1 MFHCGMVGVVFG
13 SCLYLQEYEQG
24 DVETKRQILSNL
36 DKYGVKNCS
45 WVHQL
50 SKSTK
55 THNAHTEDVIRNFY
69 TRPLRCMFFCCHVA
83 ALHVACTL
91 SGSRRSA
98 ISKIEGVDESSLAN
112 DDMKQQLLEEI
123 LTMCEL
129 RFGHARQTQLHDKF
143 DVLSKYCSQGHPC
156 MLFLGVAASISACFG
171 ARSAL
176 HMSIICP

>member
-98 ISKIEGVDESSLAN
+98 IFKIEGVDESSLH
-112 DDMKQQLLEEI
+112 E
-123 LTMCEL
+123 
-129 RFGHARQTQLHDKF
+129 
-143 DVLSKYCSQGHPC
+143 
-156 MLFLGVAASISACFG
+156 VAAFG
-171 ARSAL
+171 RDL
-176 HMSIICP
+176 DDV

>member
-1 MFHCGMVGVVFG
+1 MNVPLWHGW
-13 SCLYLQEYEQG
+13 SCFWYLQEYEQG

-98 ISKIEGVDESSLAN
+98 IFKIEGVDESSLAN
-112 DDMKQQLLEEI
+112 DDMKQLLEEI
-123 LTMCEL
+123 LAMCEL

-143 DVLSKYCSQGHPC
+143 DVLSTAFTR
-156 MLFLGVAASISACFG
+156 MTLFGPRRLRSWPTHASVWIPSW
-171 ARSAL
+171 R
-176 HMSIICP
+176 I